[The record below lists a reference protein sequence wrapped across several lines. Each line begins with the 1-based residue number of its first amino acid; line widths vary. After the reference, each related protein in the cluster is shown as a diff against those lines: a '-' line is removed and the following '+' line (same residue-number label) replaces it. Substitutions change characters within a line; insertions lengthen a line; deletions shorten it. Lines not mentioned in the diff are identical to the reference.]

1 MKQPHIVRQKRDA
14 DQTRR
19 PYGLDI
25 HPSYIVSGVGRR
37 SIRVVLLPFD
47 GLVSRKVSDD
57 ELVVTAAQFA
67 SKRGWKTVII
77 RQDFY
82 YGEYAMAYNH
92 AMWKRMLDSEHT
104 YDDSFGKTMCFVGAS
119 RTMAEI
125 MQDL

>member
-1 MKQPHIVRQKRDA
+1 MKQPHIVRQTKDV

-19 PYGLDI
+19 PYGLHI
-25 HPSYIVSGVGRR
+25 HPSYIVSGLCRR

-47 GLVSRKVSDD
+47 GLDTRKVSDD
-57 ELVVTAAQFA
+57 ELVVIAAQFA
-67 SKRGWKTVII
+67 AKRGWKTIII

-92 AMWKRMLDSEHT
+92 AMWKRMLDSELT
-104 YDDSFGKTMCFVGAS
+104 YDDSFGKTLCFVGAS
-119 RTMAEI
+119 RTMEEI